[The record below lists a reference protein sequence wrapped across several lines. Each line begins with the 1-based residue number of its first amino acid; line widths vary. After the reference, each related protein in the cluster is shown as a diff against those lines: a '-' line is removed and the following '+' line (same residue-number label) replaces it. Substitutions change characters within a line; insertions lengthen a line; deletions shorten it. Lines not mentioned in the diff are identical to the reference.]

1 MLQRMEVRERERLAN
16 DERRHQLEMEEQRK
30 RKVCA
35 CLFVGVCLFP
45 ALIPPQAI
53 LESTREQEAARM
65 KELEKRQV
73 HLRAKAYICAP
84 KRTFARQSAA
94 FCR

>member
-65 KELEKRQV
+65 KELGSGR
-73 HLRAKAYICAP
+73 YICTP